1 MLYDMFLQIS
11 AFCEVF
17 SHALYMLFRLD
28 LLSTL
33 LYCHGK
39 FVATT
44 LLSPPEDEIVRL
56 CIYGEGDHGA
66 SYVVKVVKVVLL
78 LLLILE
84 QFYAPSIMFA
94 HWYSTLEAMEN
105 IHKAP

>member
-1 MLYDMFLQIS
+1 MFLQIS
-11 AFCEVF
+11 TFCGVF
-17 SHALYMLFRLD
+17 SHTLYMLFQLD

-56 CIYGEGDHGA
+56 CTYGEGDHGA
-66 SYVVKVVKVVLL
+66 SYVVKVVLL

-84 QFYAPSIMFA
+84 WFYSPSIMFA
-94 HWYSTLEAMEN
+94 HWYSTLEALEN